1 MADIT
6 KTQALPAPFIEGIGK
21 TFAEG
26 LTQQPGAGGLGIQT
40 QIDTSKFAPSVA
52 PYGGLGQA
60 AQQAAASQAGL
71 GALQFDSGTGAVTGI
86 GAGGSGVAAYE
97 PYLTE
102 ARMLAQYRV

>member
-71 GALQFDSGTGAVTGI
+71 GSLQFDSGTGAVTGV
-86 GAGGSGVAAYE
+86 GA
-97 PYLTE
+97 
-102 ARMLAQYRV
+102 RYRGRWI

>member
-26 LTQQPGAGGLGIQT
+26 LTQKPAAGGLGIQT
-40 QIDTSKFAPSVA
+40 PVDTSKFAPSVS

-60 AQQAAASQAGL
+60 AQQAAAPQAGL
-71 GALQFDSGTGAVTGI
+71 GS
-86 GAGGSGVAAYE
+86 
-97 PYLTE
+97 
-102 ARMLAQYRV
+102 